1 MSLMRLR
8 PYNTRSQNID
18 DNSDTSSTTSSFAT
32 SENIAASETKLQST
46 FDELSSELLNVK
58 DVIIKNMQSENEGL
72 REKLSSL
79 EIRVIS
85 LKTSQKMLEQYGRRN
100 NTKIS
105 GIPDSVELTS
115 LEEKVLS
122 VFSNISVDVIGEI
135 ILKKT
140 NNSLIYQ

>member
-1 MSLMRLR
+1 
-8 PYNTRSQNID
+8 
-18 DNSDTSSTTSSFAT
+18 
-32 SENIAASETKLQST
+32 
-46 FDELSSELLNVK
+46 
-58 DVIIKNMQSENEGL
+58 MQSENEGL

-135 ILKKT
+135 IKKKQQLLDLPIGNFSKKLST
-140 NNSLIYQ
+140 TEIN